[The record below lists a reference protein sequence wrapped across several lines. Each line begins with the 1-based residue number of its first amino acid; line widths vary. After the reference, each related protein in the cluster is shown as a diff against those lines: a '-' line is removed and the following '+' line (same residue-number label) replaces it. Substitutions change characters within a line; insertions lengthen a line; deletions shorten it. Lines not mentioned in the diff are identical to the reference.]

1 MNLKYLSLDYI
12 PKGELEGFPLEVID
26 KMIERQV
33 EQNNEANVE
42 VFEDENECNSL
53 LGGFWW
59 RKTIEGKSF
68 WDKVILERKF
78 DIFFEKYP
86 KEKELPLPRVIEVRD
101 GVTNKWQRRVCFMFK
116 NGKAICWTFA
126 KTLKDAEKECDT
138 YIWNEWREIEEEKKE
153 EYKPF
158 DFSDGV
164 KNHLDLIGKKMF
176 FKESKHIQ
184 LITDLR
190 YDESCGVSTI
200 NNIDTENLFKNYNF
214 EDGSPVGLKVQK

>member
-53 LGGFWW
+53 FGGFWW
-59 RKTIEGKSF
+59 SKTIEGKSF
-68 WDKVILERKF
+68 WFNVISDKKF
-78 DIFFEKYP
+78 DVFFEKYP

-164 KNHLDLIGKKMF
+164 KNHLDLIGKKIVSIDGNF
-176 FKESKHIQ
+176 IFAVTELEYNNKSKGS
-184 LITDLR
+184 
-190 YDESCGVSTI
+190 YI
-200 NNIDTENLFKNYNF
+200 NNISTENLLKSYTF
-214 EDGSPVGLKVQK
+214 EDGSPVGIKI